1 MDERKRPAPTGWKF
15 EKAESAQEETLWNT
29 AVGARA
35 AAACV
40 GRQES
45 KRRWATVRRRWAT
58 VRRTMNFGALHESAR
73 VARRSVMREAKR

>member
-1 MDERKRPAPTGWKF
+1 MDGRKRPAPTRWKF
-15 EKAESAQEETLWNT
+15 EKAESAREETQWNT
-29 AVGARA
+29 GVGARA

-45 KRRWATVRRRWAT
+45 KRRWATVH
-58 VRRTMNFGALHESAR
+58 RTMNFVALNESAR

>member
-1 MDERKRPAPTGWKF
+1 MDQRKRPAPTGWKF
-15 EKAESAQEETLWNT
+15 EKAESAREETHRNT
-29 AVGARA
+29 GVGAR

-45 KRRWATVRRRWAT
+45 KRRWATVH
-58 VRRTMNFGALHESAR
+58 RTMNFGAPHESAR